1 MRVLKYLWLH
11 FVVWAT
17 DWMPDIKPVPWLR
30 GFLLRPAFKRCGRNL
45 QVARSVTIN
54 FPNRVE
60 LGRDVCIATH
70 CWLHGLGGIVVD
82 DEVMLGPYAVVV
94 SGDHTQVDGSYR
106 HGPSRPAPI
115 FLGRGCWVAAH
126 ATVTSG
132 VVIGPGALLAANSVA
147 THDIPPFAIAG
158 GVPARIIDKSNT
170 IENGTMKVSA
180 RS

>member
-17 DWMPDIKPVPWLR
+17 DWMPDIKPVPRLR

-60 LGRDVCIATH
+60 LGRDVCVATH
-70 CWLHGLGGIVVD
+70 CWLHGWGGIVVE
-82 DEVMLGPYAVVV
+82 DEVMLGPYVVVV

-106 HGPSRPAPI
+106 YGPSRQAPI
-115 FLGRGCWVAAH
+115 FLGRTETGRRMNRIFRRCVRGYSRCEM
-126 ATVTSG
+126 ATDGSRKATSS
-132 VVIGPGALLAANSVA
+132 PG
-147 THDIPPFAIAG
+147 
-158 GVPARIIDKSNT
+158 
-170 IENGTMKVSA
+170 
-180 RS
+180 